1 MLYIIAHSIVI
12 LYSCKLH
19 PSPFIG
25 KAISNTLCISIWGMC
40 QNSTCTFCV
49 VQTYSLSI
57 SCFAGLQQ
65 HSPATQ
71 SPCGIK
77 PAKHEILN
85 EYIQTTQKVQVNRIP
100 CTRVV
105 FLWVSSLEVWPL
117 VPNSRSMKILTPR
130 SYEDAIGGN
139 AQVCHMRVINA
150 CGTFSFF
157 RIVCTVSMASE

>member
-1 MLYIIAHSIVI
+1 
-12 LYSCKLH
+12 
-19 PSPFIG
+19 
-25 KAISNTLCISIWGMC
+25 MC

-57 SCFAGLQQ
+57 SCFAGLPQ

-85 EYIQTTQKVQVNRIP
+85 EYVRTTQKVQVNRIP
-100 CTRVV
+100 CTGVV
-105 FLWVSSLEVWPL
+105 FLWVPSSEVWPL
-117 VPNSRSMKILTPR
+117 VPNSRAMKILTPR
-130 SYEDAIGGN
+130 SYEDAIVGN

-157 RIVCTVSMASE
+157 RIVCTVSMASTARKVPVSKSSQTWKL